1 MKFVPT
7 AVSGAFVV
15 EVDARSDERGLFA
28 RTFDAKSFADRG
40 LVPVYPQCNV
50 SQNHKRGTLRG
61 MHFQADPRPE
71 IKLVRATRGRVFDVA
86 LDLRRDSPTYLQ
98 WASVELDAR
107 SRNAFYIPAGCAHGF
122 LTLEDDCELFYQ
134 MSEVFVPELARGVRW
149 DDPAF
154 SIAWPFEPS
163 VISERDAALESY
175 SRETSL

>member
-7 AVSGAFVV
+7 AVSGAFIV

-28 RTFDAKSFADRG
+28 RTFDAKSFADHG

-61 MHFQADPRPE
+61 MHYQAEPRPE

-86 LDLRRDSPTYLQ
+86 LDLRRDSPTYLK
-98 WASVELDAR
+98 WASVELDANNY
-107 SRNAFYIPAGCAHGF
+107 NAFYIPAGCAHGF

-134 MSEVFVPELARGVRW
+134 MSEVYVPELARGVRW

-154 SIAWPFEPS
+154 SIAWPFMPS
-163 VISERDAALESY
+163 VISERDAALECY
-175 SRETSL
+175 SQETSL

>member
-28 RTFDAKSFADRG
+28 RTFDAKSFADHG
-40 LVPVYPQCNV
+40 LVPVYPQCNI

-61 MHFQADPRPE
+61 MHYQAAPRPE
-71 IKLVRATRGRVFDVA
+71 VKLVRVTRGRVFDVA
-86 LDLRRDSPTYLQ
+86 LDLRRDSPTYLK
-98 WASVELDAR
+98 WAAVELDATR
-107 SRNAFYIPAGCAHGF
+107 YNAFYIPAGCAHGF

-134 MSEVFVPELARGVRW
+134 MSEVYVPELARGVRW

-154 SIAWPFEPS
+154 SIAWPFTPS
-163 VISERDAALESY
+163 VISERDAALASY
-175 SRETSL
+175 SQETGL

>member
-7 AVSGAFVV
+7 AVSGAFIV

-28 RTFDAKSFADRG
+28 RTFDAKSFADHG

-61 MHFQADPRPE
+61 MHYQAEPRPE

-86 LDLRRDSPTYLQ
+86 LDLRRDSPTYLK
-98 WASVELDAR
+98 WAAVELDAIR
-107 SRNAFYIPAGCAHGF
+107 HNAFYIPAGCAHGF

-134 MSEVFVPELARGVRW
+134 MSEVYVPELARGVRW

-154 SIAWPFEPS
+154 SIAWPFAPS

-175 SRETSL
+175 SQETGL

>member
-28 RTFDAKSFADRG
+28 RTFDARSFADHG
-40 LVPVYPQCNV
+40 LVPVYPQCNL

-61 MHFQADPRPE
+61 MHYQAEPRPE

-86 LDLRRDSPTYLQ
+86 LDLRRDSPTYLK
-98 WASVELDAR
+98 WASVELDAN
-107 SRNAFYIPAGCAHGF
+107 SYNAFYIPAGCAHGF

-134 MSEVFVPELARGVRW
+134 MSEVYVPELARGVRW

-154 SIAWPFEPS
+154 SIAWPFMPS
-163 VISERDAALESY
+163 VISERDAALECY
-175 SRETSL
+175 SQETSL